1 MTSPKKKSSDN
12 LLLLIIM
19 LVVFASIIWIFKSD
33 VKELNAKIDSLVSAQ
48 KKLKSENEELSVQ
61 LGKCR
66 FFNEI
71 ILRQTEPGQ
80 NISSISVNAPSEK
93 FDVPNNNFGNTELFD
108 KNKLYMNKI
117 ENYGAEF
124 SIEYISS
131 EKDPLLN
138 AAVLSYIKELS
149 DEICEGCLSDYDKAY
164 AIALWVSDN
173 IYYNKDK
180 ARQGIDP
187 DTISLETA
195 LALRRTTCAGYSNL
209 FSALCEA
216 QGLYCINLR
225 GNSTR
230 ELCEMQDWK
239 TLPRNHEWNG
249 VYCSGKWYFTDTT
262 WASQNQYFNG
272 QENHEDVIDEQYIM
286 MDFYK
291 MSEDRRI
298 DSAEHRGFFNI
309 Y

>member
-1 MTSPKKKSSDN
+1 MTSPKNKSSDN

-48 KKLKSENEELSVQ
+48 KQLKSENEELSVQ
-61 LGKCR
+61 LEKCR
-66 FFNEI
+66 FYNEI
-71 ILRQTEPGQ
+71 ILQQASGQ
-80 NISSISVNAPSEK
+80 DISGISVNAPSEK
-93 FDVPNNNFGNTELFD
+93 FDAINNNFGNTDLFD

-117 ENYGAEF
+117 NDYGADI
-124 SIEYISS
+124 SIEYLSA
-131 EKDPLLN
+131 ENNPTLN
-138 AAVLSYIKELS
+138 TAILFYIKDLS
-149 DEICEGCLSDYDKAY
+149 DEICESCLSDYDKAY
-164 AIALWVSDN
+164 AIALWVADN
-173 IYYNKDK
+173 IYYNDDK
-180 ARQGIDP
+180 ALQGIDA
-187 DTISLETA
+187 DTISLETS
-195 LALRRTTCAGYSNL
+195 LSSHRTTCAGYSNL

-225 GNSTR
+225 GNGTHG
-230 ELCEMQDWK
+230 LCEMQDWK

-249 VYCSGKWYFTDTT
+249 VYCDGKWYFTDTT
-262 WASQNQYFNG
+262 WASQNHYFNG
-272 QENHEDVIDEQYIM
+272 QENYEAEIEEQYIM